1 MNVISSFFLLEFLE
15 FWRFL
20 QNILYL
26 SLLSFTILKWKFLF
40 CWTWIYLQILDGFE
54 NKQYHEDLRNNRN
67 IPKTFIRYMLFDTH
81 ATESHRVDSRQF
93 LAHSFW
99 FAIHLSGFFFKNRP
113 TLKLPLCFKSF
124 LPILVAKR
132 IQPTGWNLVDWTWL
146 LDQNDIRTCGH
157 DGSEILWFPECCNDW
172 QEHKLIYNIFKWW
185 FGMRKYKYMGRLG
198 TIQEVHS
205 KHEFKKKRS

>member
-1 MNVISSFFLLEFLE
+1 MPKNECNIFFFFAGILGVLKVFTKHIIFILAILHHPEMKVSFLLNMNIPSDFGRVWKQTIS
-15 FWRFL
+15 WRFKK
-20 QNILYL
+20 QSEHTKNIH
-26 SLLSFTILKWKFLF
+26 SI
-40 CWTWIYLQILDGFE
+40 
-54 NKQYHEDLRNNRN
+54 
-67 IPKTFIRYMLFDTH
+67 H

-205 KHEFKKKRS
+205 KHEFKQKRS

>member
-1 MNVISSFFLLEFLE
+1 MKVSFLLNMNIPSDFGRVWKQTIS
-15 FWRFL
+15 WRFKK
-20 QNILYL
+20 QSEHTKNIH
-26 SLLSFTILKWKFLF
+26 SI
-40 CWTWIYLQILDGFE
+40 
-54 NKQYHEDLRNNRN
+54 
-67 IPKTFIRYMLFDTH
+67 H

-205 KHEFKKKRS
+205 KHEFKQKRS